1 MDSKKWGALLL
12 AAERGSLSKAADELG
27 YTQSGMTYLINS
39 LEEECGVPLLLRSWD
54 GVRLSPEGEA
64 LRVGARRMSL
74 CCRWPSRSTAASA

>member
-12 AAERGSLSKAADELG
+12 AAELSGAQEKRLCIGTFASISTQWLAKILGRFQEKFPDTEL
-27 YTQSGMTYLINS
+27 
-39 LEEECGVPLLLRSWD
+39 
-54 GVRLSPEGEA
+54 A